1 MADYQMFI
9 LRRKKESMPSESE
22 SLTCESVVSKERDIE
37 QSMKKQ
43 VKKKGKEPCVLLKT
57 FVMLLNFLFGKF
69 LDPRNSKVKYL

>member
-43 VKKKGKEPCVLLKT
+43 VKKKREGAVCLVKNICDAIKFPVWEVSGSKE
-57 FVMLLNFLFGKF
+57 
-69 LDPRNSKVKYL
+69 